1 MSNAKLLLISGTMA
15 AVVIAAVLVLQMLC
29 F

>member
-1 MSNAKLLLISGTMA
+1 MSNAKLLLISGSMA